1 MKTLL
6 SNCSTH
12 RIHFIDRNF
21 SLHVSTSN
29 LIALR
34 ILIQSNS
41 TPHPTFPSVMLKRKD
56 NPTENIQEENV
67 VEEKIYCL
75 LGRKETKV
83 WSSGRI
89 T

>member
-1 MKTLL
+1 
-6 SNCSTH
+6 
-12 RIHFIDRNF
+12 
-21 SLHVSTSN
+21 
-29 LIALR
+29 
-34 ILIQSNS
+34 
-41 TPHPTFPSVMLKRKD
+41 MLKRKD